1 VRVLGVKRIKQTIM
15 IMKAKSKK
23 IRPVSGFG
31 TCGYQVEFSLLDLY
45 RLREMVLK
53 CNTEDENVRELCSVV
68 FALFD
73 KTVGKTSEKFD
84 FLEEDE
90 VEEKVSDM

>member
-1 VRVLGVKRIKQTIM
+1 M
-15 IMKAKSKK
+15 IMKVAKSKK

-45 RLREMVLK
+45 RLREMASK
-53 CNTEDENVRELCSVV
+53 CCHEDEEVKELCSVI
-68 FALFD
+68 FSLFD

-84 FLEEDE
+84 FLEEE
-90 VEEKVSDM
+90 TEEQMSE

>member
-1 VRVLGVKRIKQTIM
+1 M
-15 IMKAKSKK
+15 IMKVTKSKK

-45 RLREMVLK
+45 RLREMASK
-53 CNTEDENVRELCSVV
+53 CCHEDEEVKELCSVI

-73 KTVGKTSEKFD
+73 NTVGKTSEKFD
-84 FLEEDE
+84 FLEK
-90 VEEKVSDM
+90 EETTEE

>member
-1 VRVLGVKRIKQTIM
+1 M

-31 TCGYQVEFSLLDLY
+31 TSGYQVEFSLLDLY
-45 RLREMVLK
+45 RLREMASK
-53 CNTEDENVRELCSVV
+53 CNQECEEVKELCSVI

-73 KTVGKTSEKFD
+73 KTVGNTSEKFD
-84 FLEEDE
+84 FLEEVE
-90 VEEKVSDM
+90 AEEKVSE